1 MHDSHKPPNG
11 SPEQDLARAISAM
24 VSEGIASA
32 RNTVDKIRDTGADAL
47 DAAARQVRP
56 KKVRNYTYAVGAASF
71 VVGLAVGALVCMNR
85 PEQTLTARSKT
96 ELRKL
101 AKALSELAV

>member
-32 RNTVDKIRDTGADAL
+32 RDAVDGVRDTGADAL
-47 DAAARQVRP
+47 DATRRVTAHHLGGCRRAR
-56 KKVRNYTYAVGAASF
+56 AF
-71 VVGLAVGALVCMNR
+71 C
-85 PEQTLTARSKT
+85 KT
-96 ELRKL
+96 F
-101 AKALSELAV
+101 

>member
-32 RNTVDKIRDTGADAL
+32 RDTVDKIRDTGADAL

-56 KKVRNYTYAVGAASF
+56 KKVRNYTYASAANWACSACHCF
-71 VVGLAVGALVCMNR
+71 SRAAICF
-85 PEQTLTARSKT
+85 
-96 ELRKL
+96 
-101 AKALSELAV
+101 

>member
-85 PEQTLTARSKT
+85 PEPTLTARSKT

>member
-1 MHDSHKPPNG
+1 MHGLHNPPNG
-11 SPEQDLARAISAM
+11 SSEQDLARAISAM

-32 RNTVDKIRDTGADAL
+32 RDAVDRIRDTGADAL

-56 KKVRNYTYAVGAASF
+56 KKARNYTYVVGAASF
-71 VVGLAVGALVCMNR
+71 VVGVTVGALVCMNR
-85 PEQTLTARSKT
+85 PGQTLTARSKT

>member
-1 MHDSHKPPNG
+1 MHDSHKPPNA

-32 RNTVDKIRDTGADAL
+32 RDTVDKIRDTGADAL

-56 KKVRNYTYAVGAASF
+56 KKARNYTYAVGAASF

-85 PEQTLTARSKT
+85 PEPTLTARSKT